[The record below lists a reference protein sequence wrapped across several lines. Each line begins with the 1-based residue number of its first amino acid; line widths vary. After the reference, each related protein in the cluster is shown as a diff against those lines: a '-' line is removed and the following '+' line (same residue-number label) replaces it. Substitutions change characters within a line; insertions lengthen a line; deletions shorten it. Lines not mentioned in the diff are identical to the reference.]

1 MIDWLG
7 EEIFFFFFIVLIR
20 RILESHDNNFI
31 RYSNKIFGAWNN
43 KDSTNLSIEEK
54 NNKFNYVKLKDRK
67 DLRSAFSFVFVEIVV
82 ILWRGFIL
90 RNSIFQ

>member
-20 RILESHDNNFI
+20 RILESRDNNFI
-31 RYSNKIFGAWNN
+31 RYSNFGAWNN

-54 NNKFNYVKLKDRK
+54 NNKLYYVKLKDRK